1 MMNIGMQL
9 LGRIWIPLSILAI
22 IISIILILK
31 KVVLDGRQRDTIDN
45 KKEAKSESIG
55 VVEDNGHTKDY
66 IGKKDPEDERGKN
79 IL

>member
-1 MMNIGMQL
+1 MMNIGMKL
-9 LGRIWIPLSILAI
+9 LVWIWIPLSILAI
-22 IISIILILK
+22 ILSIILK
-31 KVVLDGRQRDTIDN
+31 KVVLDGRQRDNIDN

-55 VVEDNGHTKDY
+55 VVEDNRNTKDY